1 MARKA
6 IHHSNVPSQRKLRK
20 ALQTLEET
28 SPQASFA
35 DAKLYVCPVCDLP
48 VKPCEA
54 DSRAKCFNMLR
65 EGTELQ
71 ALFTFDRETRR
82 QCLSCGKT
90 ISKKTLAK
98 NPETEL
104 CPACTRKLTKSR
116 TVPLP
121 KGTMT

>member
-1 MARKA
+1 MARQAK
-6 IHHSNVPSQRKLRK
+6 HHSNVPIHRKLRK

-28 SPQASFA
+28 SPQVSFA
-35 DAKLYVCPVCDLP
+35 DAKQYVCPVCDLP
-48 VKPCEA
+48 IKPCEA
-54 DSRAKCFNMLR
+54 DSRAKCFHMLR

-71 ALFTFDRETRR
+71 ALFTFDRLAQR

-104 CPACTRKLTKSR
+104 CPACTRKSTKHR
-116 TVPLP
+116 TVSLP
-121 KGTMT
+121 KGTLT